1 MPPADHEL
9 LLLVCQAVR
18 KLDESI
24 VIDIKGIPALSKE
37 GVSDWLS
44 VDLLNSLEVATQT
57 VANSDRRLLFQITC
71 FSKHAEYRIDKEF
84 TAPWKLA
91 NRFKPVLHRAAY
103 PIQNTCL
110 KFLDTKM
117 MYLDLRSS
125 GDYAK
130 ELYQS
135 SPVLQ
140 THAVL
145 MTASAIIS

>member
-1 MPPADHEL
+1 MLPSDHEL
-9 LLLVCQAVR
+9 LLHICSAVR
-18 KLDESI
+18 KLDANII
-24 VIDIKGIPALSKE
+24 VDIKGIPAQSKD

-44 VDLLNSLEVATQT
+44 VDLLNSLEMATQT
-57 VANSDRRLLFQITC
+57 TENSDRRLLFQITC

-84 TAPWKLA
+84 IAPWKLA

-145 MTASAIIS
+145 ITASAIIS